1 MLEKICGVIFSE
13 KRQKKIFR
21 ITKIAY
27 FCGVILLIC
36 LPLISKHIKI
46 EEKHLRN
53 TSLFAKKI
61 GNDNFASYASTYFN
75 NPDPND
81 KIFDFCQ
88 QIFVNSSDKPY
99 NYVFSK
105 DIISPRGRKLHLI
118 QINLIYDQFLRNYEI
133 MQKSNFIFYALMK
146 FLSQQDNNTWLSKDI
161 QFNYITK
168 ELFYNKPKEC
178 YEILTNGK
186 FNKKIGDGKIISA
199 IYNFDL
205 SEFDVEHMYTILIK
219 GIGVNS
225 ELVDIDF
232 YRMVVA
238 NLQATFKDNEFY
250 VTTNDP
256 VLSEKNKRIIINIL
270 NKLADIINN
279 FLPRQYYT
287 MKYMYLIENVLN
299 NFFMINNKI
308 NTNHLLVTNGYNSL
322 LIKTLDKRET
332 NSQNRET
339 IFTKYYKLIGTT
351 LLMIKGMTN
360 EEVDLFRGLYFYLL
374 TSPFH
379 CINYNYLF
387 LLIFMCLRGFF
398 NLIDLIYH
406 NEFKYIWTIDYKDIK
421 KLKEENNE
429 NNIDNDFDNDK
440 NVIYASRIL
449 ATLFFSGIFYVLFI
463 INIESFMK
471 VANIKNVENAY
482 YYMIF
487 IIFISQLF
495 ILHILKLSK
504 SEEKFIDIIIMYII
518 ILNCWNFVFINIGIG
533 MVMSAILLS
542 YEFIFLHL
550 KQVKNNPIKIGLIA
564 FVLFV
569 TLAWKEFIRSMMINY
584 FNYKNNIYTIITM
597 TLVILTLRLALFI
610 IMMTNKMRRKEPW
623 DYDEI
628 IDIGEIEEDNE
639 DKDDKKKEEKKDDYI
654 EDSDKENDENDDKN
668 VDNENDNN
676 KEDKIMQ
683 EKDKNE
689 NK

>member
-1 MLEKICGVIFSE
+1 MLEKICGVVFSE
-13 KRQKKIFR
+13 TKQKKIIHISK
-21 ITKIAY
+21 ITY

-53 TSLFAKKI
+53 TSLFAKRI
-61 GNDNFASYASTYFN
+61 GSDNFASYASTYFN

-88 QIFVNSSDKPY
+88 QIFFNSSDKPY

-105 DIISPRGRKLHLI
+105 NIISPRGRKLHLI
-118 QINLIYDQFLRNYEI
+118 QINLIYDQSLRNYEI

-146 FLSQQDNNTWLSKDI
+146 FLSQQDNIKWLSKDI

-205 SEFDVEHMYTILIK
+205 SEFDIEHMYTILIK
-219 GIGVNS
+219 GVGVNS

-238 NLQATFKDNEFY
+238 NLQATFKDTEFY

-270 NKLADIINN
+270 NKLGDIINN
-279 FLPRQYYT
+279 FMPRKDYT
-287 MKYMYLIENVLN
+287 MKYMYLIENILN

-308 NTNHLLVTNGYNSL
+308 NTNHLLVTSGYNSL
-322 LIKTLDKRET
+322 LIKTLDKGET
-332 NSQNRET
+332 NYQNRES
-339 IFTKYYKLIGTT
+339 IFHKSYKLIGTT

-360 EEVDLFRGLYFYLL
+360 EEVDLFRGLYFYLF
-374 TSPFH
+374 TSPIY
-379 CINYNYLF
+379 CINYYYLF
-387 LLIFMCLRGFF
+387 IVIFMCLRGFF

-406 NEFKYIWTIDYKDIK
+406 NEFKYIWTIDNKDIK
-421 KLKEENNE
+421 KLKEE

-471 VANIKNVENAY
+471 VANITNVENAY

-487 IIFISQLF
+487 IIFINQLF

-504 SEEKFIDIIIMYII
+504 SEEKFIDTIIMYII
-518 ILNCWNFVFINIGIG
+518 ILNCWNFVFINVGIG

-550 KQVKNNPIKIGLIA
+550 KLVKNNPVKISLIA

-569 TLAWKEFIRSMMINY
+569 TLTWKEFIRSMLINY

-597 TLVILTLRLALFI
+597 TLVILTFRIALFI

-628 IDIGEIEEDNE
+628 IDIGVIEED
-639 DKDDKKKEEKKDDYI
+639 KVDKKKEEKKKDENNYI
-654 EDSDKENDENDDKN
+654 EDSDKEDDENDDKN

-676 KEDKIMQ
+676 KEDKIIQ
-683 EKDKNE
+683 EKDKND
-689 NK
+689 NQ